1 MAFGVVLRNESER
14 ALSMARHDTHTHTH
28 SDRAEQSRERERMG
42 EREQNNTIK

>member
-14 ALSMARHDTHTHTH
+14 ALSMARHDTHTHTQT
-28 SDRAEQSRERERMG
+28 EQRERERMG